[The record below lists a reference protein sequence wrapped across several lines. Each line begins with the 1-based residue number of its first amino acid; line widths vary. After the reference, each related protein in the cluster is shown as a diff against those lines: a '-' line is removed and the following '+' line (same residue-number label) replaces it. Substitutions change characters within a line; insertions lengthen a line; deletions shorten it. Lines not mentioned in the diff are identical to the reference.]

1 MELRHLRCFL
11 AVAEELHFAR
21 AAEKLHIEQS
31 PLSRAI
37 KELEE
42 ELGVVLF
49 ARTTRST
56 RLTRA
61 GKLFLDHVPRVF
73 TALQQARDSVK
84 AATNGFHGQLRIA
97 LSDGIT
103 PSRLPA
109 LLALCRQEEPEVEIR
124 LTEVPLA
131 QQIKGLHDDLYDV
144 GFARAD
150 EVGDGIVAMPV
161 WNDPLM
167 VAVPARHPLLAHKRI
182 PLEELLRYPLVLCDQ
197 QACEGHARQVERV
210 LRRVD
215 MEPLVAERVASCDL
229 MMALVSAGF
238 ALGLTGAAH
247 IAASREQ
254 GVVARPLVGRS
265 PMLTTYL
272 LRLDGEPSVTLAR
285 FIERVQAIESP
296 EDTGPTPDDD
306 PDSLEDSEP

>member
-42 ELGVVLF
+42 DLGVQLF
-49 ARTTRST
+49 VRTTRST

-61 GKLFLDHVPRVF
+61 GKLFVEHVPRVF

-84 AATNGFHGQLRIA
+84 AAANGFHGQLRVA

-103 PSRLPA
+103 PSRFSTF
-109 LLALCRQEEPEVEIR
+109 LALCRQEEPEIEIR
-124 LTEVPLA
+124 LSEVPLA
-131 QQIKGLHDDLYDV
+131 QQIKGLQGDLYDV
-144 GFARAD
+144 GFAQSD
-150 EVGDGIVAMPV
+150 DVDDGIIVEPV
-161 WNDPLM
+161 WDDPLM
-167 VAVPARHPLLAHKRI
+167 VAVPARHPLLAHKYL
-182 PLEELLRYPLVLCDQ
+182 PLEEVLHYPLVLGDPH
-197 QACEGHARQVERV
+197 ACEGFARQVDRI

-215 MEPLVAERVASCDL
+215 REPIVAEWVASIDL

-238 ALGLTGAAH
+238 ALGLAGTSQ
-247 IAASREQ
+247 IVASREP
-254 GVVARPLVGRS
+254 GIVARPLAGRA

-272 LRLDGEPSVTLAR
+272 LRSDNEPSQVLAR
-285 FIERVQAIESP
+285 FIERVSNLESLAAKKAVVSF
-296 EDTGPTPDDD
+296 D
-306 PDSLEDSEP
+306 PDAREE